1 MQVLVEISGVFLSCF
16 SQRPE
21 NLILTG
27 KKKKKKD
34 KKKKKSKGFC
44 FLQCV
49 VSDTILLKPYQW
61 RASRWILMHSN
72 NKIII
77 TRDRKT

>member
-27 KKKKKKD
+27 KKKKKKGQEEEEVEGLLFPPVC
-34 KKKKKSKGFC
+34 GF
-44 FLQCV
+44 
-49 VSDTILLKPYQW
+49 
-61 RASRWILMHSN
+61 
-72 NKIII
+72 
-77 TRDRKT
+77 